1 MAVPPGRTISQG
13 DVPHG
18 IIDVLEAAIAFSS
31 IQCGFSLLEQQC
43 LPILTNLYISFI
55 ESIGSKS
62 LGYAESAGRTKIV
75 LNDILLAFIDFGFDV
90 GSLLEQPPIRQ
101 VIRPIKEPAPTGDLS
116 QKSMTSKPVL
126 GPNGVIIIPRTLR
139 LRSEGFG
146 AIVNRSSVLGSSSTG
161 ARVGTPAAAVV
172 ATPNKPPPKAL
183 SHLFLPPLPDPHTY
197 LTTKVTRPPLA
208 SNAAA
213 LRRLALDQKR
223 EAQISLTK
231 FLARIQ
237 PVHPLFPGDSE
248 SFPLLLPPVSGR
260 PYLSALLA
268 DSLPESLEGNKASSA
283 SGNPPDLSSA
293 PKSGGQ
299 TEGSLELSAGRTQRV
314 EENFFLKRPLFP
326 SAELDSAGF
335 V

>member
-1 MAVPPGRTISQG
+1 MAVPPGRSISHG

-18 IIDVLEAAIAFSS
+18 IIDVLEAAIAYSAIHS
-31 IQCGFSLLEQQC
+31 GFSLLEQQC

-90 GSLLEQPPIRQ
+90 GCLLEQPPVRQAIRQ
-101 VIRPIKEPAPTGDLS
+101 IKEPAPTGDLS

-126 GPNGVIIIPRTLR
+126 GPNGVVIIPRTLR

-161 ARVGTPAAAVV
+161 ARAGTPAAAVV
-172 ATPNKPPPKAL
+172 TSNKPPPKAL

-223 EAQISLTK
+223 DAQISLTK

-237 PVHPLFPGDSE
+237 PVHYLFPGDLE
-248 SFPLLLPPVSGR
+248 SFPLLLPPTSGQ

-268 DSLPESLEGNKASSA
+268 DSLPESLEGNKAAAA
-283 SGNPPDLSSA
+283 SGNSSDSTSA
-293 PKSGGQ
+293 PKSGEQ
-299 TEGSLELSAGRTQRV
+299 TQSSLELTADRTQRT

-335 V
+335 A